1 MTTLFNMM
9 ALDFSSGHSS
19 AKSVVMSSAY
29 SSANTDVVFVRNN
42 DNAEPVI
49 QTMTESKPSSETV
62 AEAIVQFQEHVQN
75 LRREL
80 EFSFDEQ
87 SRRVI
92 ITVHDADTGD
102 VVRQIPSE
110 EFIKMARHLQETES
124 SAIFDNEA

>member
-1 MTTLFNMM
+1 MTNLFNMA
-9 ALDFSSGHSS
+9 ALEVLPRRSS
-19 AKSVVMSSAY
+19 AKTVVMSSERTA
-29 SSANTDVVFVRNN
+29 ANAGFFVSKS
-42 DNAEPVI
+42 DDAEPVI
-49 QTMTESKPSSETV
+49 QTMTDQKPSVV
-62 AEAIVQFQEHVQN
+62 AVEEAIVQFKEHIQN

-87 SRRVI
+87 TRQVI